1 MSGRCCADSDDMYL
15 EIQKAKKTPFLAK
28 TEKAPFSKKGAFLK
42 IHDFIILSQRMEMC
56 ATLHSMPTYTYVHVN
71 PHGST
76 GTLVKIHDHMDMHA
90 WTYLFSLTFLPCPT
104 MSYVLTCLNIS

>member
-1 MSGRCCADSDDMYL
+1 MQLYIYILTYIPRNTKG
-15 EIQKAKKTPFLAK
+15 KKKTPFLAK
-28 TEKAPFSKKGAFLK
+28 TEKAPFSKKVAFLK

-90 WTYLFSLTFLPCPT
+90 GTYLFSLSFLPCPT